1 MYLKMFDNKNNV
13 IANRMLCFIQE
24 FSLEMGGGGGGTLL
38 LLFSGWGVSWPT
50 EIVTYEQFWD

>member
-24 FSLEMGGGGGGTLL
+24 FSLEVGEGGDSSYF
-38 LLFSGWGVSWPT
+38 FSGWGVWPT